1 MPQRER
7 MSPVDMAWL
16 RMDAPGNLMMIVGI
30 YMLAG
35 PLDLPRLRRVVQ
47 TRLLRHLRFRARVVR
62 DTLGTWWEEDEDFDI
77 DQHLVLIA
85 LPGKADQREL
95 ERLTGQLA
103 GEALDPNRPLWQ
115 IHVVE
120 NAEGGAALIVR
131 IHHAIGDG
139 ISLVGALL
147 RMTSTDPHAP
157 DAEAPAPRPQR
168 AADSHGWDA
177 RLRPITRATVRAID
191 RTGGVAARVLKA
203 YAALIDDPDLAG
215 EAAGE
220 TARVAAQVARDVAG
234 IALMDPDTPTSLK
247 GQPAGSK
254 RVAWADPVPLSEV
267 KAVGHA
273 LGCSLNDVLLACV
286 AGAIRSYLITRG
298 EDIEGGELRAMV
310 PVNLR
315 AAGDER
321 LGNRFGLV
329 PVLLPIGIANP
340 IERVF
345 EVRRR
350 MAELKHGY
358 TAVLSMGLL
367 AVAGLVPRAL
377 QQQITSALAAK
388 ATAVMT
394 NVPGPREPLYMAG
407 SRIERLLFWV
417 PQSGSIGMGVSILSY
432 DGGVQFGLVTDKKI
446 CSEPHKIIERFRP
459 EFEQILNALMLLPWD
474 EPVDADAAEAWLF
487 PELAADAAPVA
498 QTPRRAPR
506 KRARAARPATPAQ
519 ATDAATAAETA
530 GADAAAPPRPAGLKR
545 RRSAFAAARAAAD

>member
-1 MPQRER
+1 MSQRER

-30 YMLAG
+30 YQLAG
-35 PLDLPRLRRVVQ
+35 PVDHARLRRVVQ
-47 TRLLRHLRFRARVVR
+47 TRLVANLRFRARVVR
-62 DTLGTWWEEDEDFDI
+62 DAIGAWWEEDDDFDL
-77 DQHLVLIA
+77 DQHLIRIA
-85 LPGKADQREL
+85 LPGKAGQREL
-95 ERLTGQLA
+95 QRLAGQLA

-115 IHVVE
+115 IHIVE
-120 NAEGGAALIVR
+120 NMAGGAALIVR

-147 RMTSTDPHAP
+147 RMTTTDPHAP
-157 DAEAPAPRPQR
+157 DAHAPPPRPRR
-168 AADSHGWDA
+168 AATSHGWDA
-177 RLRPITRATVRAID
+177 RLRPITRATLNALD
-191 RTGGVAARVLKA
+191 RTGGVAARVIKA
-203 YAALIDDPDLAG
+203 YAALIDEPELAG

-234 IALMDPDTPTSLK
+234 IALMEPDTATSLK
-247 GQPAGSK
+247 GQPSGSK
-254 RVAWADPVPLSEV
+254 RVAWADPLPLAEV

-286 AGAIRSYLITRG
+286 AGAIRSYLTSRG
-298 EDIEGGELRAMV
+298 EAIEDGELRAMV

-340 IERVF
+340 IARIY
-345 EVRRR
+345 EVRKR

-367 AVAGLVPRAL
+367 AVAGLVPRAV
-377 QQQITSALAAK
+377 QQQITTALASK

-394 NVPGPREPLYMAG
+394 NVPGPREPLYLAG

-417 PQSGSIGMGVSILSY
+417 PQSGSIGLGVSILSY
-432 DGGVQFGLVTDKKI
+432 NGAVQFGLVADKKL
-446 CSEPHKIIERFRP
+446 CSDPQKIIDRFRP
-459 EFEQILNALMLLPWD
+459 EFEQVLNALMLLPWGQA
-474 EPVDADAAEAWLF
+474 VDPTEAEAWLF
-487 PELAADAAPVA
+487 PEPPAARPARTAQARPAAG
-498 QTPRRAPR
+498 RR
-506 KRARAARPATPAQ
+506 KAARPATE
-519 ATDAATAAETA
+519 TDES
-530 GADAAAPPRPAGLKR
+530 AAAPARAPAGIRR
-545 RRSAFAAARAAAD
+545 RRSAFAAARESAE